1 MDVLLEVLKQ
11 FKQKAEALNL
21 NKMSLVLDHA
31 IYEKAVEIVMNEKF
45 TDASLVSCL
54 QQLQL

>member
-11 FKQKAEALNL
+11 FKQKTEALNL
-21 NKMSLVLDHA
+21 NKMCWVLDHA
-31 IYEKAVEIVMNEKF
+31 IYEKAVEIVINEKF
-45 TDASLVSCL
+45 TYASLVSCL

>member
-1 MDVLLEVLKQ
+1 MNVLLEVLKQ
-11 FKQKAEALNL
+11 FKQKTKALNL
-21 NKMSLVLDHA
+21 NKMCLVLDHA

-54 QQLQL
+54 QQL